1 MPVTPTPP
9 PFPEWSRGEEIANA
23 VSHGV
28 GVVAALVAL
37 PFLVLTAATDGD
49 AWHIVGS
56 TIFGVTLIL
65 MYTASTLYHAFPPS
79 RLKHIFRSLD
89 HAAIYL
95 LIAGTYT
102 PFTLGSLRGAW
113 GWSLFG
119 VVWGLAFGGI
129 VVKSFLGPRGG
140 VISTIVY
147 VLMGWVMIVAYG
159 PLTRAVGSGG
169 IAWLGAGGLAY
180 TAGIL
185 FYGWHRMPYSHMVW
199 HLFVLTGSMCHLV
212 AVLRYSAAL

>member
-1 MPVTPTPP
+1 MPPTPLT
-9 PFPEWSRGEEIANA
+9 FPQWSRGEEIANA

-28 GVVAALVAL
+28 GVLLGLVGL
-37 PFLVLTAATDGD
+37 PLLVVTAATAGD
-49 AWHIVGS
+49 PWQVVGS

-79 RLKHIFRSLD
+79 RLKHVFRQLD

-119 VVWGLAFGGI
+119 VVWGLAYAL
-129 VVKSFLGPRGG
+129 VEQ
-140 VISTIVY
+140 
-147 VLMGWVMIVAYG
+147 
-159 PLTRAVGSGG
+159 LTPDAFRFPETVSASAIQQQLLYFSLVT
-169 IAWLGAGGLAY
+169 LT
-180 TAGIL
+180 TAGYGDISPQSPFAQALANLEAIL
-185 FYGWHRMPYSHMVW
+185 GQIYLAV
-199 HLFVLTGSMCHLV
+199 LV
-212 AVLRYSAAL
+212 ARLVGIQVAQGMSAARWEQ

>member
-1 MPVTPTPP
+1 MSSIQPTFPP
-9 PFPEWSRGEEIANA
+9 WSRGEEIANA
-23 VSHGV
+23 VSHGI
-28 GVVAALVAL
+28 GVVAALAGL
-37 PFLVLTAATDGD
+37 PFLILTAATEGD
-49 AWHIVGS
+49 AWRVVGC
-56 TIFGVTLIL
+56 TIFGITLIL
-65 MYTASTLYHAFPPS
+65 MYSASTLYHAFPPS
-79 RLKHIFRSLD
+79 RLKQIFRSFD

-119 VVWGLAFGGI
+119 VVWGLAIGGI
-129 VVKSFLGPRGG
+129 AVKSFLGPRGG

-147 VLMGWVMIVAYG
+147 VLMGWVVIVAYG
-159 PLTRAVGSGG
+159 PLARAVGFGG
-169 IAWLGAGGLAY
+169 VAWIGAGGVAY

-199 HLFVLTGSMCHLV
+199 HLFVLAGSTCHFV
-212 AVLRYSAAL
+212 AVLRYSTAL